1 MAPRHFSFFITLAF
15 APMVQRQWWREL
27 LMPKQESGSGT
38 KLAPLVVT
46 VCFPPS
52 AHGERPALFTCDE
65 TGGGAHCVLPSMVRV
80 HPAHQPYT
88 KVGCS
93 AALPA
98 ALVTACHLYSI
109 EQLSEKLW
117 LFGPAHW
124 WIIFSKMKEMGLSL
138 QRKQLRVLFVVSYK
152 IQAFKGK
159 SKSGK
164 MCIRLCGLESFP
176 NMQTFRMR
184 SALIRKTAT
193 FKNHRTMYKCDHV
206 GKIRMSQSSNIFQ
219 MPNAEGY
226 KTTRGQKIHSVHEGT
241 WGAPSVGCRTLGSS
255 SGHDL
260 RVLGL
265 SVDGA
270 LLEGFL
276 PLPFLPLGYTV
287 SPSNK

>member
-1 MAPRHFSFFITLAF
+1 
-15 APMVQRQWWREL
+15 
-27 LMPKQESGSGT
+27 MPKQESGSGT

-52 AHGERPALFTCDE
+52 AHGERPALLTYDE
-65 TGGGAHCVLPSMVRV
+65 TGGGAPCVLPNMVSV
-80 HPAHQPYT
+80 HRAHQPYT
-88 KVGCS
+88 KVGCN

-98 ALVTACHLYSI
+98 AFVTVCHLYSI
-109 EQLSEKLW
+109 EQLSEKLR
-117 LFGPAHW
+117 LVGPAHW
-124 WIIFSKMKEMGLSL
+124 WIIFSKTKEMRLSL
-138 QRKQLRVLFVVSYK
+138 QRKQLFVVSYK

-159 SKSGK
+159 FKSGK
-164 MCIRLCGLESFP
+164 MYICLCGLESFP

-184 SALIRKTAT
+184 SALIRKNAT
-193 FKNHRTMYKCDHV
+193 FKNHCTTYKCVHV

-226 KTTRGQKIHSVHEGT
+226 KTTRGQKIRSVHEGA

-270 LLEGFL
+270 LLEDFL